1 MMNLIDVTER
11 VMPPTTWEE
20 GDNIP
25 WDEPEFSERMLAE
38 HLRQDH
44 DAASRRFEKIDE
56 QVRWIDGSLLSGAPA
71 RVLELACGPGLY
83 TSRLA
88 RLGHEC
94 RGIDF
99 APAAVRHGSEEADRD
114 GLACSYELADVREVR
129 LDEVFGGGFGLV
141 MMISG
146 QFNVFRRSEARGILE
161 RAFEVL
167 APSGQ
172 LLLEPQR
179 FSTVKDEGEVGA
191 SWYSASEGLFSSRP
205 HLCLTESFWNEE
217 ERASTRRFLIVDA
230 ETSEVTRYAMSNE
243 AYSDEEYEAM
253 VRAAGFEDVEL
264 VPSLVGVEDESQRAN
279 LAVIARKPR
288 SGGS

>member
-1 MMNLIDVTER
+1 MSLIELTER
-11 VMPPTTWEE
+11 VLPPVTWEE

-25 WDEPEFSERMLAE
+25 WDDAEFSERMLAE

-56 QVRWIDGSLLSGAPA
+56 QVRWIDGSLLSGEPTS
-71 RVLELACGPGLY
+71 VLELACGPGLY

-99 APAAVRHGSEEADRD
+99 APAAVRYASEEAERG
-114 GLACSYELADVREVR
+114 GLACSYELADVREAA
-129 LDEVFGGGFGLV
+129 LGDGFGLV
-141 MMISG
+141 MMIFG
-146 QFNVFRRSEARGILE
+146 QLNVFRRSEARGWLE
-161 RAFEVL
+161 RSFEALV
-167 APSGQ
+167 PGGR

-179 FSTVKDEGEVGA
+179 FETVEAEGSAVA

-230 ETSEVTRYAMSNE
+230 ETSDVTRYAMSNE
-243 AYSDEEYEAM
+243 AYSDAEYEAM

-264 VPSLVGVEDESQRAN
+264 LPSLIGVEDESQPAN
-279 LAVIARKPR
+279 LVLTARKPP
-288 SGGS
+288 SGVG

>member
-1 MMNLIDVTER
+1 MNLIDVTER
-11 VMPPTTWEE
+11 VLPPATWAE

-25 WDEPEFSERMLAE
+25 WDDAEFSERMLAE

-44 DAASRRFEKIDE
+44 DAASRRFVKIDE
-56 QVRWIDGSLLSGAPA
+56 QVRWIDGALLSGEPT

-94 RGIDF
+94 VGIDF
-99 APAAVRHGSEEADRD
+99 APAAVRYASEEAERD
-114 GLACSYELADVREVR
+114 GLACSYELADVREAV
-129 LDEVFGGGFGLV
+129 LGEVVGGGFGLV
-141 MMISG
+141 MLIFG
-146 QFNVFRRSEARGILE
+146 QFNVFRRDEARGLLE
-161 RAFEVL
+161 RAFDAL
-167 APSGQ
+167 APGGQ

-179 FSTVKDEGEVGA
+179 FATVEEGGRAGA

-217 ERASTRRFLIVDA
+217 ERASTLRFLIVDA

-243 AYSDEEYEAM
+243 AYSDDEYVAM
-253 VRAAGFEDVEL
+253 VREAGFEEVRL
-264 VPSLVGVEDESQRAN
+264 LPSLIGVEDESQSAN
-279 LAVIARKPR
+279 LVVTARKPR
-288 SGGS
+288 SGAG

>member
-1 MMNLIDVTER
+1 MNLIELTER
-11 VMPPTTWEE
+11 VLPPTTWAE

-25 WDEPEFSERMLAE
+25 WDDAEFSERMLAE

-56 QVRWIDGSLLSGAPA
+56 QVRWIDGSLLSGVST

-94 RGIDF
+94 RGVDF
-99 APAAVRHGSEEADRD
+99 APAAVRYAREEAERD
-114 GLACSYELADVREVR
+114 GLACSYELADVREVA
-129 LDEVFGGGFGLV
+129 LGDGFGGGFGLV

-146 QFNVFRRSEARGILE
+146 QFNVFRRSEARGILA

-167 APSGQ
+167 APGGR

-179 FSTVKDEGEVGA
+179 FATVEDGGRAGA

-217 ERASTRRFLIVDA
+217 ERASTQRFLIVDA

-243 AYSDEEYEAM
+243 AYSDDEYESM

-264 VPSLVGVEDESQRAN
+264 LPSLVGVEDESQSAN
-279 LAVIARKPR
+279 LVVTARKPR
-288 SGGS
+288 SGAG